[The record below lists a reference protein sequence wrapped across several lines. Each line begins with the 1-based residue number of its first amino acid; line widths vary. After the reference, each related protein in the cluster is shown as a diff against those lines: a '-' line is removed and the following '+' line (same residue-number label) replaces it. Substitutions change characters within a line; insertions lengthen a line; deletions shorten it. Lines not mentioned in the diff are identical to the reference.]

1 MVYYYNEWVLS
12 LSCIYRV
19 ARTATLT
26 TLCTVTRTARQTRE
40 RKLGLQTVDQSSPSS
55 IKKRLWFS
63 VNIVIGLML
72 WCSELTFQW
81 PTYNLVDLMP
91 IGLTS
96 FPLKFLGQHWCKL
109 HEQFCGLSLQVLSIW
124 RIVLLSII
132 CLFISLWREYSVLSL
147 AVLGVDLKPL
157 TEVGVWSCS
166 NIQNPVFQSLHAFR
180 LSSCTITCLLLNKS
194 EAIPHWTER

>member
-1 MVYYYNEWVLS
+1 MNEYCHYPAFTEWHAPPRWRL
-12 LSCIYRV
+12 R
-19 ARTATLT
+19 
-26 TLCTVTRTARQTRE
+26 TVTCTA
-40 RKLGLQTVDQSSPSS
+40 LH
-55 IKKRLWFS
+55 KKEALVFS
-63 VNIVIGLML
+63 KNCHKSNVML
-72 WCSELTFQW
+72 FGMNS
-81 PTYNLVDLMP
+81 LVELMP
-91 IGLTS
+91 IGLPS

-180 LSSCTITCLLLNKS
+180 LASCTITCLLLNKS
-194 EAIPHWTER
+194 EATPHCSER